1 MRKLRKL
8 MIGALAVL
16 MLCSGCAKENGV
28 GRVDTVVWIPVNPTE
43 VPPISGETQITGTE
57 PTEAEA
63 VTETKETDSAEE
75 TKKPSST
82 SKKPSSKKPTNTKA
96 TEPKETK
103 PKETE
108 PKETESKGTEP
119 EATKPAETEPPM
131 AETPPAESTQPPETR
146 PAQTEPMA
154 TQPPETESP
163 ETEATATE
171 PGNTEPPA
179 TEPEATEPE
188 PTEVPSTQPPE
199 TEPEEPLYD
208 ISGYSVGSL
217 EYGIRD
223 EINGAREEG
232 ALSLDS
238 RLCAIASC
246 RANEISRVWSHTR
259 PDGRHYSTVLSD
271 YGYGAGSVTELLV
284 YVTGQGD
291 AASIVGKWLE
301 SESHRS
307 SLLSGSY
314 RTIGIGV
321 YRSGGYTY
329 VCCLLVS

>member
-1 MRKLRKL
+1 
-8 MIGALAVL
+8 
-16 MLCSGCAKENGV
+16 MLLCGCGNRETGQ
-28 GRVDTVVWIPVNPTE
+28 RMDTVVWIPVDPA
-43 VPPISGETQITGTE
+43 ETAETAENRITGTE
-57 PTEAEA
+57 PSE
-63 VTETKETDSAEE
+63 TETETEPAGTEDSTGE

-82 SKKPSSKKPTNTKA
+82 SKKPSSKKPSGTKA

-108 PKETESKGTEP
+108 PKETESKETEPKETKPKETEP
-119 EATKPAETEPPM
+119 EETGPAATDPPVTEAPTRPLETG
-131 AETPPAESTQPPETR
+131 
-146 PAQTEPMA
+146 PAQTEPAA
-154 TQPPETESP
+154 TRPPETEPP
-163 ETEATATE
+163 ETEAA
-171 PGNTEPPA
+171 A
-179 TEPEATEPE
+179 TEPENTEPAVTEPE
-188 PTEVPSTQPPE
+188 PTEAPSTQPPE

-208 ISGYSVGSL
+208 ISGYTVGSL

-291 AASIVGKWLE
+291 AASIVAKWLE
-301 SESHRS
+301 SDSHRS

-314 RTIGIGV
+314 RTVGIGV